1 MSSRI
6 LQQDSDSLLTQNN
19 EFIINENFI
28 AANSIVTGSPVVG
41 STGITQDH
49 NIAPTNISTGA
60 SVVSTA
66 SITQDH
72 NIDPTSISTGA
83 SVVSTTGITQDH
95 NIAPSGITSGQ
106 PVVSTSAITQVHD
119 LAASGIA
126 SGQPVVATSGITQ
139 DHNLSTVG
147 VIAGQV
153 VISTAGLIQ
162 NHSLQAN
169 DLVTGN
175 PIVPSVDA
183 TELENFTVAPVTTGT
198 PTVGQPSFAQ
208 VHNIGL
214 ADVVTSS
221 PIVQSADDP
230 NAIIRAEIEEIQQMF
245 GGWNR
250 RIYEVP
256 DGRLVQAEREIK
268 STFGDTVS
276 IDKKAKS
283 LLKFG
288 KSAELSA
295 DTIETVWSYGG
306 HEVYV
311 QDNLIDSISSS
322 NAVDNEEI
330 YLECHTVEGTG
341 ADQQFTFMTQTV
353 NLNGQ
358 TRVALPTPVAR
369 VSKAYN
375 NNGTELVGN
384 VYVYQNTALVAGV
397 PQDSTKVH
405 AHIPQGF
412 QQSFKGA
419 TTFSNED
426 YYVLTGGFGSVS
438 NKQAASVDFYL
449 EVRTPGKVFRQGA
462 AVSAGSAGG
471 SWDIDLDP
479 CIIIPKNADIR
490 ITCETATQGAVVF
503 GSFKGYLAKVT
514 G

>member
-1 MSSRI
+1 MAVLEPLDIITGPPQSTSVDDTR
-6 LQQDSDSLLTQNN
+6 LTDNSYVLDWYTYFYAPDVTLSQN
-19 EFIINENFI
+19 
-28 AANSIVTGSPVVG
+28 
-41 STGITQDH
+41 H
-49 NIAPTNISTGA
+49 
-60 SVVSTA
+60 
-66 SITQDH
+66 
-72 NIDPTSISTGA
+72 SISVLA
-83 SVVSTTGITQDH
+83 IL
-95 NIAPSGITSGQ
+95 SGQ
-106 PVVSTSAITQVHD
+106 PVVST
-119 LAASGIA
+119 
-126 SGQPVVATSGITQ
+126 
-139 DHNLSTVG
+139 
-147 VIAGQV
+147 
-153 VISTAGLIQ
+153 AGLIQ
-162 NHSLQAN
+162 NYNIAAN
-169 DLVTGN
+169 SVEASPPIVSTTDLVEDYSLTVIGF
-175 PIVPSVDA
+175 S
-183 TELENFTVAPVTTGT
+183 TEQPVVSPASMTEAENLAANGITTGVPVNSNAALSQSYT
-198 PTVGQPSFAQ
+198 LVASS
-208 VHNIGL
+208 I
-214 ADVVTSS
+214 VTRR
-221 PIVQSADDP
+221 PEVEAAVDP
-230 NAIIRAEIEEIQQMF
+230 NAIIAQEIEEIQQMF

-256 DGRLVQAEREIK
+256 DGRLVQAEREIQ

-306 HEVYV
+306 NEVYV
-311 QDNLIDSISSS
+311 QDNLIDSIVSS
-322 NAVDNEEI
+322 NVVDNQEI

-341 ADQQFTFMTQTV
+341 ADQKFTFMTQAVT
-353 NLNGQ
+353 LNGQ
-358 TRVALPTPVAR
+358 TRVPLPTPVAR

-375 NNGTELVGN
+375 NNGTELVGS
-384 VYVYQNTALVAGV
+384 VYVYQETPLTNGV
-397 PQDSTKVH
+397 PQDRTKVH

-426 YYVLTGGFGSVS
+426 YYILTGGFGSVS

-449 EVRTPGKVFRQGA
+449 EVRTPDKVFRQGA

-514 G
+514 S

>member
-1 MSSRI
+1 MAVLEPLDIITGPPQSTSVDDTR
-6 LQQDSDSLLTQNN
+6 LTDNSYVLDWYTYFYAPDVTLSQN
-19 EFIINENFI
+19 
-28 AANSIVTGSPVVG
+28 
-41 STGITQDH
+41 H
-49 NIAPTNISTGA
+49 
-60 SVVSTA
+60 
-66 SITQDH
+66 
-72 NIDPTSISTGA
+72 SISVLA
-83 SVVSTTGITQDH
+83 IL
-95 NIAPSGITSGQ
+95 SGQ
-106 PVVSTSAITQVHD
+106 PVVST
-119 LAASGIA
+119 
-126 SGQPVVATSGITQ
+126 
-139 DHNLSTVG
+139 
-147 VIAGQV
+147 
-153 VISTAGLIQ
+153 AGLIQ
-162 NHSLQAN
+162 NYNIAAN
-169 DLVTGN
+169 SVEASPPIVSTTDLVEDYSLTVIGF
-175 PIVPSVDA
+175 S
-183 TELENFTVAPVTTGT
+183 TEQPVVSPASMTEAENLAANGITTGVPVNSNAALSQSYT
-198 PTVGQPSFAQ
+198 LVASS
-208 VHNIGL
+208 I
-214 ADVVTSS
+214 VTRR
-221 PIVQSADDP
+221 PEVEAAVDP
-230 NAIIRAEIEEIQQMF
+230 NAIIAQEIEEIQQMF

-256 DGRLVQAEREIK
+256 DGRLVQAEREIQ

-311 QDNLIDSISSS
+311 QDNLIDSIVSS
-322 NAVDNEEI
+322 NVVDNQDI

-341 ADQQFTFMTQTV
+341 ADQKFTFMTQTV
-353 NLNGQ
+353 TLNGQ
-358 TRVALPTPVAR
+358 TRVPLPTPVAR

-375 NNGTELVGN
+375 NNGTELVGA
-384 VYVYQNTALVAGV
+384 VYVYQETPLTNGV
-397 PQDSTKVH
+397 PQDRTKVH

-426 YYVLTGGFGSVS
+426 YYILTGGFGSVS

-449 EVRTPGKVFRQGA
+449 EVRTPDKVFRQGA

-514 G
+514 S

>member
-1 MSSRI
+1 MAVLEPLDIITGPPQSTSVDDTR
-6 LQQDSDSLLTQNN
+6 LTDNSYVLDWYTYFYAPDVTLSQN
-19 EFIINENFI
+19 
-28 AANSIVTGSPVVG
+28 
-41 STGITQDH
+41 H
-49 NIAPTNISTGA
+49 
-60 SVVSTA
+60 
-66 SITQDH
+66 
-72 NIDPTSISTGA
+72 SISVLA
-83 SVVSTTGITQDH
+83 IL
-95 NIAPSGITSGQ
+95 SGQ
-106 PVVSTSAITQVHD
+106 PVVST
-119 LAASGIA
+119 
-126 SGQPVVATSGITQ
+126 
-139 DHNLSTVG
+139 
-147 VIAGQV
+147 
-153 VISTAGLIQ
+153 AGLIQ
-162 NHSLQAN
+162 NYNIAAN
-169 DLVTGN
+169 SVEASPPVVSTTDLVEDYSLTVIGF
-175 PIVPSVDA
+175 S
-183 TELENFTVAPVTTGT
+183 TEQPVVSPASMTEAENLAANGITTGVPVNSNAALSQSYT
-198 PTVGQPSFAQ
+198 LVASS
-208 VHNIGL
+208 I
-214 ADVVTSS
+214 VTRR
-221 PIVQSADDP
+221 PEVEAAVDP
-230 NAIIRAEIEEIQQMF
+230 NAIIAQEIEEIQQMF

-256 DGRLVQAEREIK
+256 DGRLVQAEREIQ

-311 QDNLIDSISSS
+311 QDNLIDSIVSS
-322 NAVDNEEI
+322 NVVDNQEI

-341 ADQQFTFMTQTV
+341 ADQKFTFMTQTV
-353 NLNGQ
+353 TLNGQ
-358 TRVALPTPVAR
+358 TRVPLPTPVAR

-375 NNGTELVGN
+375 NNGTELVGA
-384 VYVYQNTALVAGV
+384 VYVYQETPLTNGV
-397 PQDSTKVH
+397 PQDRTKVH

-426 YYVLTGGFGSVS
+426 YYILTGGFGSVS

-449 EVRTPGKVFRQGA
+449 EIRTPDKVFRQGA

-514 G
+514 S

>member
-1 MSSRI
+1 MSSRV
-6 LQQDSDSLLTQNN
+6 LQQNSDALLTQDN
-19 EFIINENFI
+19 EFIVNENFI
-28 AANSIVTGSPVVG
+28 AANSIVTGSPVV
-41 STGITQDH
+41 D
-49 NIAPTNISTGA
+49 
-60 SVVSTA
+60 
-66 SITQDH
+66 
-72 NIDPTSISTGA
+72 
-83 SVVSTTGITQDH
+83 TTGITQDH
-95 NIAPSGITSGQ
+95 NSTPSSISTGSPT
-106 PVVSTSAITQVHD
+106 VSSTA
-119 LAASGIA
+119 
-126 SGQPVVATSGITQ
+126 ITQ
-139 DHNLSTVG
+139 DHNLDIVG
-147 VIAGQV
+147 IVAGQV

-169 DLVTGN
+169 DLATAN
-175 PIVPSVDA
+175 PVIPSVDA
-183 TELENFTVAPVTTGT
+183 TELENFTVASIVTGL
-198 PTVGQPSFAQ
+198 PTVGQPSFTQ
-208 VHNIGL
+208 VNNIVL
-214 ADVVTSS
+214 SDVETSS
-221 PIVQSADDP
+221 PIVESASDP

-256 DGRLVQAEREIK
+256 DGRLVQAEREIQ

-288 KSAELSA
+288 KSAELTA
-295 DTIETVWSYGG
+295 NTIETVWSYGG

-311 QDNLIDSISSS
+311 QDNLIDSIVSS
-322 NAVDNEEI
+322 NVADSQQI

-341 ADQQFTFMTQTV
+341 ADQMFTFMSQTV

-358 TRVALPTPVAR
+358 NRVPLPTPVAR
-369 VSKAYN
+369 VSRAYN
-375 NNGTELVGN
+375 NNGTEVVGA
-384 VYVYQNTALVAGV
+384 VYVYQETPLTGGV

-426 YYVLTGGFGSVS
+426 YYILTGGFGSVS

-462 AVSAGSAGG
+462 AVSAGSSGG

>member
-6 LQQDSDSLLTQNN
+6 LQQDSDALLTQNN
-19 EFIINENFI
+19 EFLINENFI

-41 STGITQDH
+41 STSITQDH

-60 SVVSTA
+60 SVVST
-66 SITQDH
+66 
-72 NIDPTSISTGA
+72 
-83 SVVSTTGITQDH
+83 TGITQDH
-95 NIAPSGITSGQ
+95 S
-106 PVVSTSAITQVHD
+106 
-119 LAASGIA
+119 
-126 SGQPVVATSGITQ
+126 
-139 DHNLSTVG
+139 LSTVG
-147 VIAGQV
+147 VISGQV

-183 TELENFTVAPVTTGT
+183 TELENFTVAPVITGT

-295 DTIETVWSYGG
+295 NTIETVWSYGG

-322 NAVDNEEI
+322 NVADNQEI

-353 NLNGQ
+353 SLNGRS
-358 TRVALPTPVAR
+358 RVPLPTPVAR
-369 VSKAYN
+369 VSRAYN
-375 NNGTELVGN
+375 NNGTELVGA
-384 VYVYQNTALVAGV
+384 VYVYQDTPLTNGV

-449 EVRTPGKVFRQGA
+449 EIRTPGKVFRQGA

-471 SWDIDLDP
+471 SWDIVLDP
-479 CIIIPKNADIR
+479 CIVIPKNADIR